1 METCG
6 LLDNEYLDKYVQL
19 MYDNAFTQKEK
30 FKTQRHH
37 IIPRCFYQEN
47 SLKVNNSPDNLVNLL
62 FKDHILA
69 HCYLVLCSPETVFK
83 YHNMV
88 AVYHIANHK
97 DYSEITYKDLE
108 EFQLAYEKSREICY
122 KYNPMF
128 IEEHKNYH
136 DSVMRSQEVHD
147 KLSASMKAYRAE
159 HPFSEEHRRKLS
171 LSAKGNQKCL
181 GRKRIYNSDGKM
193 KYVKEEELS
202 YYLSEGWVQS
212 KDKGKYGIIEKHQRR
227 MDLVELH
234 NKLSVAHKGQR
245 TSLGFSPS
253 KETREKLSKAFTGR
267 KWMTNDII
275 QKQVKPEEI
284 EMYLKNGFRF
294 GKIKNN

>member
-1 METCG
+1 MEQLKQTLIETCV

-19 MYDNAFTQKEK
+19 IHENAFTPKER

-47 SLKVNNSPDNLVNLL
+47 GLKVNNDTSNLVNLL

-88 AVYHIANHK
+88 AVYHIANHRGYDK
-97 DYSEITYKDLE
+97 ITPKDLE

-136 DSVMRSQEVHD
+136 DSVMRSQEVHN

-181 GRKRIYNSDGKM
+181 GRKKIYDANGKI
-193 KYVKEEELS
+193 KFVKEKDLEK
-202 YYLSEGWVQS
+202 YLNEGWVEAKNKS
-212 KDKGKYGIIEKHQRR
+212 VYGIEEHHSYKKDINEVKK
-227 MDLVELH
+227 
-234 NKLSVAHKGQR
+234 NLSDSHKGSRWVNNGVVQ
-245 TSLGFSPS
+245 
-253 KETREKLSKAFTGR
+253 A
-267 KWMTNDII
+267 
-275 QKQVKPEEI
+275 QVKPEKLEY
-284 EMYLKNGFRF
+284 YLTNGFSY
-294 GKIKNN
+294 GMLKKK